1 MPYKVSIHFS
11 LKPRN
16 FIGILDHDDDRDDR
30 LASHKNSGRTPHLIH
45 PARTASL
52 HSIYAQ
58 HYSATQCI
66 ATQLIFSTFH
76 SIFSQYFPLHKTSK
90 TAAIFSLELPPALQS
105 ANVMPQ
111 KTFSCTLLGSSRMC
125 TRLCHQMHQ
134 ILLMLHQ
141 LSGFRMNLHKSLTTF
156 SLPPARSHR
165 SIFEPPL
172 HQTQTEEKS
181 MASRKEKKMDP

>member
-1 MPYKVSIHFS
+1 M
-11 LKPRN
+11 
-16 FIGILDHDDDRDDR
+16 
-30 LASHKNSGRTPHLIH
+30 
-45 PARTASL
+45 
-52 HSIYAQ
+52 
-58 HYSATQCI
+58 
-66 ATQLIFSTFH
+66 
-76 SIFSQYFPLHKTSK
+76 
-90 TAAIFSLELPPALQS
+90 FSLELPPALQS

-172 HQTQTEEKS
+172 HQTQTEKF
-181 MASRKEKKMDP
+181 MARRRKWIYKNGSIKIARIGAWSDHPSALGNVFSVHNAEQFLKAVMANLLGGSL